1 MLSKESNIFVSGHKG
16 MVGSAIIRLLENEGY
31 KNILVRSRSELD
43 LTNQEEVNQFLSKN
57 DIECTIVAA
66 AKVGGIHA
74 NNEFP
79 AEFIYEN
86 LMIECNLIH
95 GSHVNGIDK
104 LLFLGSSCIYPKN
117 SEQPIKEEYLLTNVL
132 EKTNEP
138 YAIAKIAGIK
148 MCESYNRQF
157 GRDYRSLMPTNL
169 YGPNDNFHSK
179 NSHVLP
185 ALLSRFHNAKI
196 KDLPE
201 VEVWGTG
208 KPKREFLHV
217 DDLASAALHFLK
229 ISRKSV
235 DYFKDMSY
243 FNVGT
248 GKDISIEDLCKIIS
262 EIVDY
267 RGKISFD
274 TSKPDGT
281 LRKVLDVSK
290 MEKLGWKSNIA
301 LSDGLKATYN
311 WYLNNLDNLRNV

>member
-1 MLSKESNIFVSGHKG
+1 MLSKGSNIFVSGHKG
-16 MVGSAIIRLLENEGY
+16 MVGSAIVRLLENEGY

-57 DIECTIVAA
+57 DIDCTIVAA

-208 KPKREFLHV
+208 RPKREFLHV

-235 DYFKDMSY
+235 DYFKDMPY

-248 GKDISIEDLCKIIS
+248 GKDISIEGLCKIIS

-301 LSDGLKATYN
+301 LSDGLKTTYN